1 MKKIGI
7 IGGTF
12 NPIHLAHLYI
22 AYEAKCQLNLDKV
35 IFMPA
40 GSPPHKKNERILEA
54 SLRYKMV
61 EEAIKKYEDFE
72 ISNYEIEKKDFS
84 YTYETLEYLQTKDNE
99 LYFIT
104 GADCLI
110 NIEKWKNPDRIFKIS
125 NLVVFNRP
133 GYDKEQ
139 LKLQKNEIEKKYNT
153 SINFLDIM
161 DLEISSSMI
170 RDRIKEGKRIDFF
183 ISKEVLDFIK
193 KNNIYNYCENI
204 KEWWK
209 YNDI

>member
-1 MKKIGI
+1 MNKIGI

-40 GSPPHKKNERILEA
+40 GSPPHKKNEDILEA

-61 EEAIKKYEDFE
+61 QEAIKNYEDFE
-72 ISNYEIEKKDFS
+72 ISNYEIEKEGFS
-84 YTYETLEYLQTKDNE
+84 YTYETLENFKSKDNI

-110 NIEKWKNPDRIFKIS
+110 NIEKWKSPDRIFKTS

-133 GYDKEQ
+133 GYDKES

-161 DLEISSSMI
+161 NLEISSSMI
-170 RDRIKEGKRIDFF
+170 RSRIENGKRIDFF
-183 ISKEVLDFIK
+183 VPNTVLGFIRE
-193 KNNIYNYCENI
+193 NNIYNYCKYI
-204 KEWWK
+204 KE
-209 YNDI
+209 

>member
-40 GSPPHKKNERILEA
+40 GSPPHKKNEDILEA
-54 SLRYKMV
+54 PLRYEMV
-61 EEAIKKYEDFE
+61 LEAIKKYEDFE
-72 ISNYEIEKKDFS
+72 ISNYEMEKEGFS
-84 YTYETLEYLQTKDNE
+84 YTYETLENFKSEDNI

-110 NIEKWKNPDRIFKIS
+110 NIEKWKNPDRIFKAS

-133 GYDKEQ
+133 GYDKES

-161 DLEISSSMI
+161 DLEISSTMI

-183 ISKEVLDFIK
+183 IPKEVLDFIR

-204 KEWWK
+204 
-209 YNDI
+209 

>member
-40 GSPPHKKNERILEA
+40 GSPPHKKNEDILEA
-54 SLRYKMV
+54 PLRYKMV
-61 EEAIKKYEDFE
+61 LEAIKKYEDFE
-72 ISNYEIEKKDFS
+72 ISNYEIEKEGFS
-84 YTYETLEYLQTKDNE
+84 YTYETLENFKSEDNI

-110 NIEKWKNPDRIFKIS
+110 NIEKWKNPDRIFKAS
-125 NLVVFNRP
+125 KLVVFNRP
-133 GYDKEQ
+133 GYDKES

-161 DLEISSSMI
+161 DLEISSTMI
-170 RDRIKEGKRIDFF
+170 RDRIKDGKKIDFF
-183 ISKEVLDFIK
+183 IPKEVLDFII

-204 KEWWK
+204 K
-209 YNDI
+209 D

>member
-40 GSPPHKKNERILEA
+40 GSPPHKKNEDILEA
-54 SLRYKMV
+54 PLRYKMV
-61 EEAIKKYEDFE
+61 LEAIKKYEDFE
-72 ISNYEIEKKDFS
+72 ISNYEIEKEGFS
-84 YTYETLEYLQTKDNE
+84 YTYETLENFKSEDNI

-110 NIEKWKNPDRIFKIS
+110 NIEKWKNPDRIFKAS
-125 NLVVFNRP
+125 KLVVFNRP
-133 GYDKEQ
+133 GYDKES

-161 DLEISSSMI
+161 DLEISSTMI
-170 RDRIKEGKRIDFF
+170 RDRIKEGKKIDFF
-183 ISKEVLDFIK
+183 IPKEVLDFII

-204 KEWWK
+204 K
-209 YNDI
+209 D

>member
-40 GSPPHKKNERILEA
+40 GSPPHKKNEDILEA
-54 SLRYKMV
+54 PLRYKMV
-61 EEAIKKYEDFE
+61 LEAIKKYEDFE
-72 ISNYEIEKKDFS
+72 ISNYEIEKEGFS
-84 YTYETLEYLQTKDNE
+84 YTYETLENFKSKDNI

-110 NIEKWKNPDRIFKIS
+110 NIEKWKNPDRIFKAS
-125 NLVVFNRP
+125 KLVVFNRP
-133 GYDKEQ
+133 GYDKES
-139 LKLQKNEIEKKYNT
+139 LKLQKKEIEKKYNT

-161 DLEISSSMI
+161 DLEISSTMI
-170 RDRIKEGKRIDFF
+170 RDRIKDGKKIDFF
-183 ISKEVLDFIK
+183 IPKEVLDFIR
-193 KNNIYNYCENI
+193 KNNIYNYCKNI
-204 KEWWK
+204 KEWWE

>member
-35 IFMPA
+35 FFMPA
-40 GSPPHKKNERILEA
+40 GSPPHKKNEDILEA
-54 SLRYKMV
+54 PLRYKMV
-61 EEAIKKYEDFE
+61 LEAIKKYEDFE
-72 ISNYEIEKKDFS
+72 ISNYEIEKEGFS
-84 YTYETLEYLQTKDNE
+84 YTYETLENFKSEDNI

-110 NIEKWKNPDRIFKIS
+110 NIEKWKNPDRIFKTS
-125 NLVVFNRP
+125 KLVVFNRP
-133 GYDKEQ
+133 GYDKES

-161 DLEISSSMI
+161 DLEISSTMI
-170 RDRIKEGKRIDFF
+170 RDRIKEGKKIDFF
-183 ISKEVLDFIK
+183 IPKEVLDFIR

-204 KEWWK
+204 K
-209 YNDI
+209 D

>member
-40 GSPPHKKNERILEA
+40 GSPPHKKNEDILEA
-54 SLRYKMV
+54 PLRYKMV
-61 EEAIKKYEDFE
+61 LEAIKKYEDFE
-72 ISNYEIEKKDFS
+72 ISNYEIEKEGFS
-84 YTYETLEYLQTKDNE
+84 YTYETLENFKSKDNI

-110 NIEKWKNPDRIFKIS
+110 NIEKWKNPDRIFKTS
-125 NLVVFNRP
+125 KLVVFNRP
-133 GYDKEQ
+133 GYDKES

-161 DLEISSSMI
+161 DLEISSTMI
-170 RDRIKEGKRIDFF
+170 RDRIKDGKKIDFF
-183 ISKEVLDFIK
+183 IPKEVLDFIR
-193 KNNIYNYCENI
+193 KNNIYNYCKNI
-204 KEWWK
+204 KE
-209 YNDI
+209 

>member
-40 GSPPHKKNERILEA
+40 GSPPHKKNEDILEA
-54 SLRYKMV
+54 PLRYKMV
-61 EEAIKKYEDFE
+61 LEAIKKYEDFE
-72 ISNYEIEKKDFS
+72 ISNYEIEKEGFS
-84 YTYETLEYLQTKDNE
+84 YTYETLENFKSEDNI

-110 NIEKWKNPDRIFKIS
+110 NIEKWKNPDRIFKTS
-125 NLVVFNRP
+125 KLVVFNRP
-133 GYDKEQ
+133 GYDKES

-161 DLEISSSMI
+161 DLEISSTMI
-170 RDRIKEGKRIDFF
+170 RDRIKEGKKIDFF
-183 ISKEVLDFIK
+183 IPKEVLDFII

-204 KEWWK
+204 KDWWE

>member
-40 GSPPHKKNERILEA
+40 GSPPHKKNEDILEA
-54 SLRYKMV
+54 PLRYKMV
-61 EEAIKKYEDFE
+61 LEAIKKYEDFE
-72 ISNYEIEKKDFS
+72 ISNYEIEKEGFS
-84 YTYETLEYLQTKDNE
+84 YTYETLENFKSKDNI

-110 NIEKWKNPDRIFKIS
+110 NIEKWKNPDRIFKTS
-125 NLVVFNRP
+125 KLVVFNRP
-133 GYDKEQ
+133 GYDKES

-161 DLEISSSMI
+161 DLEISSTMI
-170 RDRIKEGKRIDFF
+170 RDRIKEGKKIDFF
-183 ISKEVLDFIK
+183 IPKEVLDFIR

-204 KEWWK
+204 K
-209 YNDI
+209 D

>member
-7 IGGTF
+7 IGVTF

-40 GSPPHKKNERILEA
+40 GSPPHKKNEDILEA
-54 SLRYKMV
+54 PLRYKMV
-61 EEAIKKYEDFE
+61 LEAIKKYEDFE
-72 ISNYEIEKKDFS
+72 ISNYEIEKEGFS
-84 YTYETLEYLQTKDNE
+84 YTYETLENFKSEDNI

-110 NIEKWKNPDRIFKIS
+110 NIEKWKNPDRIFKTS
-125 NLVVFNRP
+125 KLVVFNRP
-133 GYDKEQ
+133 GYDKES

-161 DLEISSSMI
+161 DLEISSTMI
-170 RDRIKEGKRIDFF
+170 RDRIKEGKKIDFF
-183 ISKEVLDFIK
+183 IPKEVLDFII

-204 KEWWK
+204 K
-209 YNDI
+209 D

>member
-40 GSPPHKKNERILEA
+40 GSPPHKKNEDILEA
-54 SLRYKMV
+54 PLRYKMV
-61 EEAIKKYEDFE
+61 LEAIKKYEDFE

-153 SINFLDIM
+153 SIKFLDIM

-170 RDRIKEGKRIDFF
+170 RDRIKEEKRIDFF
-183 ISKEVLDFIK
+183 ISKEVLDFIE

-204 KEWWK
+204 KE
-209 YNDI
+209 

>member
-40 GSPPHKKNERILEA
+40 GSPPHKKNEDILEA
-54 SLRYKMV
+54 PLRYEMV
-61 EEAIKKYEDFE
+61 LEAIKKYEYFE
-72 ISNYEIEKKDFS
+72 ISNYEIEKEGFS
-84 YTYETLEYLQTKDNE
+84 YTYETLENFKSEDNI

-110 NIEKWKNPDRIFKIS
+110 NIEKWKNPDRIFKAS

-133 GYDKEQ
+133 GYDKES

-161 DLEISSSMI
+161 DLEISSTMI

-183 ISKEVLDFIK
+183 IPKEVLDFIR

-204 KEWWK
+204 
-209 YNDI
+209 

>member
-40 GSPPHKKNERILEA
+40 GSPHHKKNEDILEA
-54 SLRYKMV
+54 PLRYKMV
-61 EEAIKKYEDFE
+61 LEAIKKYEDFE
-72 ISNYEIEKKDFS
+72 ISNYEIEKEGFS
-84 YTYETLEYLQTKDNE
+84 YTYETLENFKSEDNI

-110 NIEKWKNPDRIFKIS
+110 NIEKWKNPDRIFKTS
-125 NLVVFNRP
+125 KLVVFNRP
-133 GYDKEQ
+133 GYDKES

-161 DLEISSSMI
+161 DLEISSTMI
-170 RDRIKEGKRIDFF
+170 RDRIKEGKKIDFF
-183 ISKEVLDFIK
+183 IPKEVLDFII

-204 KEWWK
+204 K
-209 YNDI
+209 D